1 MSGHS
6 KWANIKHKKAAMD
19 VKRGKAFTKLIK
31 EITVAAKVGG
41 APESNPRLKH
51 LIDKAKS
58 INMPADNI
66 TRAVKKGTGEL
77 PGIAYEAITYEGYG
91 PNGVAIII
99 ETLIDN
105 KNRAVAELRTF
116 FSKRGCTLG
125 ETGTVNWMFER
136 KGVLKGETNKS
147 EDDLIE
153 VLLDYEVDD
162 ISIEDK
168 TFTVTCE
175 SKSLDAVKKALEAT
189 GLKVDHAELEWV
201 AKNTISL
208 DDDRSQKVIDFL
220 DELEDLDDVQNVY
233 ANLV

>member
-91 PNGVAIII
+91 PHGVAVII

-125 ETGTVNWMFER
+125 ETGSVNWMFER

-147 EDDLIE
+147 EDDIIE

-175 SKSLDAVKKALEAT
+175 SKSLDAVKKALESS
-189 GLKVDHAELEWV
+189 GLKIDHAELEWV

-208 DDDRSQKVIDFL
+208 DDDQSQKVIEFL